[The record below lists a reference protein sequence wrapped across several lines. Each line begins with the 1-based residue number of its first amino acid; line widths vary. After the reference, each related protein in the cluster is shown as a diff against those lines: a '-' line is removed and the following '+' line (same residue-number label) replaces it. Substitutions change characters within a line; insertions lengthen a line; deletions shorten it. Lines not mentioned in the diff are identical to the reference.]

1 MSADLPDLVDLEEA
15 ARLLEV
21 SPDRVMVLVEEGLLD
36 AVTDAGDLR
45 FDRGEVV
52 ALRELGG

>member
-21 SPDRVMVLVEEGLLD
+21 SPDRVMVLVQDGLLD